1 LPSCG
6 GAVLRL
12 DQLAPPTP
20 HLPPRRSGALCQLAL
35 SSALHV
41 AAIIVL
47 AALVTPT
54 AAGLSRYRRSAPQQD
69 IDVRHIVFLAPESA
83 RPGGGGGG
91 GGNQQPAPIRRAQG
105 MGTDAVTLRVR
116 KPAPVAAPVTTPSPI
131 SDAPAPPSIVVDATP
146 LASGMLDQLGLPV
159 GGVPTGTSLGPGA
172 GGGVGTGVGSGI
184 GSGRGPGLGP
194 GSGGGTGGGIYLPG
208 GAVTTP
214 RLIKEVKPRYTNEAI
229 LHKVQG
235 SVVLEVVVT
244 CDGTPARIRVV
255 RSLDPGG
262 LDEQAVVAVEQ
273 WRFEPGRR
281 AGTPVDVLVT
291 VVLDF
296 SLR

>member
-1 LPSCG
+1 M
-6 GAVLRL
+6 LRL

-20 HLPPRRSGALCQLAL
+20 HLPQRRSGALCQLAL

-41 AAIIVL
+41 AAIIAL

-54 AAGLSRYRRSAPQQD
+54 AAGLSRSATSVGQQEV
-69 IDVRHIVFLAPESA
+69 DVRHVVFLAPASA

-91 GGNQQPAPIRRAQG
+91 GGNRQPPPIRRAQG
-105 MGTDAVTLRVR
+105 MGTDAITLRAR
-116 KPAPVAAPVTTPSPI
+116 KPAPVAAPVTTASPVP
-131 SDAPAPPSIVVDATP
+131 DTPAPPSIVVDATP
-146 LASGMLDQLGLPV
+146 LASGLLDQLGLPV

-208 GAVTTP
+208 GPVTTP

-262 LDEQAVVAVEQ
+262 LDEQAIVAVEQ

-291 VVLDF
+291 VILDF

>member
-1 LPSCG
+1 M
-6 GAVLRL
+6 LRL

-20 HLPPRRSGALCQLAL
+20 HLPQRRSGALCQLAL

-41 AAIIVL
+41 AAIIAL

-54 AAGLSRYRRSAPQQD
+54 AAGLSRSGRSARQQEV
-69 IDVRHIVFLAPESA
+69 DVHHVVFLAPESA

-91 GGNQQPAPIRRAQG
+91 GGNRQLAPIRRAQG
-105 MGTDAVTLRVR
+105 MGTDAITVRVR
-116 KPAPVAAPVTTPSPI
+116 KPAPVAAPVTTASPVP
-131 SDAPAPPSIVVDATP
+131 DAPAPPSIVVDATP
-146 LASGMLDQLGLPV
+146 LGSGILDQLGLPV

-235 SVVLEVVVT
+235 SVVLEVVVS
-244 CDGTPARIRVV
+244 CDGTPTRIRVV
-255 RSLDPGG
+255 RSLDSGG

-281 AGTPVDVLVT
+281 AGTPVDLLVT
-291 VVLDF
+291 VILDF

>member
-1 LPSCG
+1 
-6 GAVLRL
+6 VLRL

-20 HLPPRRSGALCQLAL
+20 HLPQRRSGALWQFAL
-35 SSALHV
+35 SSALHA

-54 AAGLSRYRRSAPQQD
+54 AAGISRSREAVRQQES
-69 IDVRHIVFLAPESA
+69 DVRRVVFLAPESS
-83 RPGGGGGG
+83 RPGSGGGG
-91 GGNQQPAPIRRAQG
+91 GGNRQPAPIRRAQG
-105 MGTDAVTLRVR
+105 MGTDAITLRVR
-116 KPAPVAAPVTTPSPI
+116 KPAPVAAPVRTASPVP
-131 SDAPAPPSIVVDATP
+131 DAPAPPSIVVDATP
-146 LASGMLDQLGLPV
+146 LASGILDQLGLPV
-159 GGVPTGTSLGPGA
+159 GGVPTATSLGPGA

-291 VVLDF
+291 VILDF